1 MELARA
7 EPDLAPSLLARAS
20 AWCEAN
26 GQPEPA
32 VAYAQEAGDVDRMA
46 RLVERYGLPTYQ
58 GGRVATVERWLDWLE
73 AQGALDRNAAIAVLG
88 ALLATV
94 RGRPAQAERW
104 AEAAERAPYD
114 GTLPDGSPSIDSW
127 LALLR
132 AQRCQRGVTRMGED
146 AELAARTL
154 ARASPFRPNAVLL
167 VAVSRLLAG
176 EIDQADDLFSDV
188 AEEGLEVGN
197 PEGAA
202 VALGERAAVAIGRG
216 RWVEAEEFADRAL
229 RVTRRSRLEEYPPS
243 ALAYALA
250 ARVALHRGEA
260 ERADELLARA
270 QRLRPRLTYALPHLS
285 VQTRLELA
293 RAYLTIADAGGA
305 ETMLREIE
313 ALLRRQP
320 DLGTLLPEVEEVRS
334 SLETMRTNAPG
345 ASTLTEAELRLLPYL
360 ATHLSFRE
368 IGERLYVSR
377 HTVKS
382 QAMAVYR
389 KLNVNSRNGAVERA
403 GDLGLL

>member
-1 MELARA
+1 M
-7 EPDLAPSLLARAS
+7 
-20 AWCEAN
+20 
-26 GQPEPA
+26 
-32 VAYAQEAGDVDRMA
+32 
-46 RLVERYGLPTYQ
+46 T
-58 GGRVATVERWLDWLE
+58 
-73 AQGALDRNAAIAVLG
+73 
-88 ALLATV
+88 
-94 RGRPAQAERW
+94 
-104 AEAAERAPYD
+104 
-114 GTLPDGSPSIDSW
+114 
-127 LALLR
+127 
-132 AQRCQRGVTRMGED
+132 
-146 AELAARTL
+146 
-154 ARASPFRPNAVLL
+154 
-167 VAVSRLLAG
+167 
-176 EIDQADDLFSDV
+176 
-188 AEEGLEVGN
+188 
-197 PEGAA
+197 
-202 VALGERAAVAIGRG
+202 
-216 RWVEAEEFADRAL
+216 
-229 RVTRRSRLEEYPPS
+229 
-243 ALAYALA
+243 YALA

-270 QRLRPRLTYALPHLS
+270 QRLRPRLTYALPYLS

-305 ETMLREIE
+305 ETMLREIG

-320 DLGTLLPEVEEVRS
+320 DLGTLLPEVEELRS

-382 QAMAVYR
+382 HAMAVYR